1 MPNNIIPFFVADR
14 PVSLRIIKSS
24 GLHKYDVK
32 VGIMGHAN
40 TSKHFQELFRKYPC
54 SDDDFCDIVK
64 GKCSHDYDLQK
75 CSVGS
80 LIRQRT
86 TLACDSGVFTKNG
99 CNREYKD
106 LFEIYRNMNA
116 DYGIII
122 DHLKD
127 AYKTIK
133 SASDALKEYKKN
145 NYSFKLMGVAQG
157 NTPEE
162 YLECYDDLKKMGYKH
177 IAIGGLLKKFE
188 NTARYA
194 KVRDETFLYNV
205 IKKIRD
211 KYPDDWLFV
220 LGCYHPKRHD
230 KFNELNVFGG
240 DYKGWIFNYEKKP
253 LLSVEAAQKDR
264 FLQIHKYIES
274 RIYKRLNGSFNDLLI
289 LSCSQTKI
297 KNTDMLPAIERYDG
311 PSYKVL
317 RKIMNSSNYNNSLDI
332 AIISAKYGLLQ
343 PDDIIEDYD
352 LKMNKDI
359 AESLNNEV
367 VEELRKQISNN
378 KYENIFLNIG
388 SDYKLAVDG
397 FNKRLPRNTEILYA
411 NGKIGEKLSQMKKWL
426 EERHIKDK
434 TSCAI
439 IRNENIVR

>member
-1 MPNNIIPFFVADR
+1 MKEPIIPFFVADR
-14 PVSLRIIKSS
+14 LVSLRIIKSS

-54 SDDDFCDIVK
+54 SDDDFCDLVK
-64 GKCSHDYDLQK
+64 NSCPHNHDINKCSIGLSIK
-75 CSVGS
+75 S
-80 LIRQRT
+80 RT
-86 TLACDSGVFTKNG
+86 VRACDSGVFTKNG
-99 CNREYKD
+99 CDRNYED
-106 LFEIYRNMNA
+106 LFEIYQNMDA

-127 AYKTIK
+127 KEKTII
-133 SASDALKEYKKN
+133 SASNALKEYKKK
-145 NYSFKLMGVAQG
+145 NYSFKLIGVAQG

-162 YLECYDDLKKMGYKH
+162 YLECYNGLKKLGFKH
-177 IAIGGLLKKFE
+177 IAIGGLLKKLE
-188 NTARYA
+188 NTARYTR
-194 KVRDETFLYNV
+194 VRDEAFLYNV
-205 IKKIRD
+205 IKTIRD

-240 DYKGWIFNYEKKP
+240 DYKGWIFNYEKNP
-253 LLSVEAAQKDR
+253 SLTVEAAQKDR
-264 FLQIHKYIES
+264 ILQIHNYIES
-274 RIYKRLNGSFNDLLI
+274 RIYKKLNGSFNDLLI

-297 KNTDMLPAIERYDG
+297 KSKDLLPAIERYDG

-343 PDDIIEDYD
+343 PYEKIEDYD

-367 VEELRKQISNN
+367 AEELRKQISNN
-378 KYENIFLNIG
+378 KYENIFINIG
-388 SDYKLAVDG
+388 SDYTLAVDG
-397 FNKRLPRNTEILYA
+397 FNKKLPRNTKILYA
-411 NGKIGEKLSQMKKWL
+411 KGKIGERLSQMKKWL
-426 EERHIKDK
+426 EERHLK
-434 TSCAI
+434 T
-439 IRNENIVR
+439 

>member
-1 MPNNIIPFFVADR
+1 MIIPFFVADR

-24 GLHKYDVK
+24 GLQNYDVNI
-32 VGIMGHAN
+32 GIMGHAN
-40 TSKHFQELFRKYPC
+40 TSKHFQKLFSVYPC
-54 SDDDFCDIVK
+54 TDDDFCDIVK
-64 GKCSHDYDLQK
+64 GKCPHDHDIKK

-99 CNREYKD
+99 CDRKYKD
-106 LFEIYRNMNA
+106 LFEIYQRMNA

-122 DHLKD
+122 DYLKD
-127 AYKTIK
+127 ADKTIK
-133 SASDALKEYKKN
+133 SASDALKEYKKKD
-145 NYSFKLMGVAQG
+145 YSFKLIGVAQG
-157 NTPEE
+157 NTLED
-162 YLECYDDLKKMGYKH
+162 YLECYDDLKKMGFEH

-194 KVRDETFLYNV
+194 RVRDETFLFNV

-240 DYKGWIFNYEKKP
+240 DYKGWIFNYEKNP
-253 LLSVEAAQKDR
+253 SLTVEAAQKDR

-297 KNTDMLPAIERYDG
+297 KNKGLLPAIERYDG

-317 RKIMNSSNYNNSLDI
+317 RKIMNRSDYNNSLDI

-343 PDDIIEDYD
+343 PDDNIEDYD
-352 LKMNKDI
+352 LKMNKQI
-359 AESLNNEV
+359 AESINKV
-367 VEELRKQISNN
+367 VAQKLKKQILN
-378 KYENIFLNIG
+378 KQYENIYINIG
-388 SDYKLAVDG
+388 SDYTLAVDG
-397 FNKRLPRNTEILYA
+397 FNKNLPKNIKIFYA
-411 NGKIGEKLSQMKKWL
+411 NGRIGERLSQMKKWL
-426 EERHIKDK
+426 EERHIKDE
-434 TSCAI
+434 SSYAI
-439 IRNENIVR
+439 TRNKNIVL